1 LIIDFPDIEHKGNSE
16 AEEKEDMWKLWN
28 KVYDKGDTKKASKYQ
43 EDMIKDDSQ
52 HSKGEYAYKVI
63 IITNHFILC
72 FN

>member
-1 LIIDFPDIEHKGNSE
+1 
-16 AEEKEDMWKLWN
+16 MWKLWN